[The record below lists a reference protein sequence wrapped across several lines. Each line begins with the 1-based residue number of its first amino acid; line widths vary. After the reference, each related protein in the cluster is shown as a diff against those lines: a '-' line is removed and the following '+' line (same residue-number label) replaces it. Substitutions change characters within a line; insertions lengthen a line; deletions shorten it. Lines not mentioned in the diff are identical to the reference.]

1 MNACVKIKG
10 SVLFEL
16 CERAKKGIYAK
27 REKEVQEKIL
37 DCHKRF
43 NEEVRKWNQ
52 SIFVRFF
59 GMKPKEM
66 FLSTDSVCKEMDL
79 RFSKDKYDEW
89 GEVRT
94 TYLRKSFYGERSG
107 WEYQINRLSILGKEF
122 PDMDVEIETQ
132 TLSDICVE
140 AEVK

>member
-27 REKEVQEKIL
+27 REKEVQKKIL
-37 DCHKRF
+37 DCQKRF

-59 GMKPKEM
+59 GRKPKNRFDTYE
-66 FLSTDSVCKEMDL
+66 TVCKEMDL
-79 RFSKDKYDEW
+79 RFSKEKLDEW
-89 GEVRT
+89 GEVET

-107 WEYQINRLSILGKEF
+107 WGWFFGFE
-122 PDMDVEIETQ
+122 
-132 TLSDICVE
+132 
-140 AEVK
+140 